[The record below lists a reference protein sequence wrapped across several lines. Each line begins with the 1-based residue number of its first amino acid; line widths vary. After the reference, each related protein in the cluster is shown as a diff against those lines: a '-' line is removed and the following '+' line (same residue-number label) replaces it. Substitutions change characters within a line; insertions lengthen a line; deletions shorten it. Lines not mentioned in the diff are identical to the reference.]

1 MAPRKA
7 AGRPQVA
14 LRTWAEDGI
23 VLFKVAEI
31 SLPPTS
37 DNRAL
42 EQSARDRAARISAQ
56 VTYAYC
62 LEPAGC
68 TAWWQEWG
76 GFDLELEISYAA
88 VMARTDVR
96 GRLRAFDPA
105 TDKTGSATAEEFA
118 DMAFVEFR
126 DRLSEKDLE
135 RGFDAW
141 QAALAPD
148 AKALFDRDLK
158 AWLNPP
164 KPAAT
169 RKPPPKAASAGNKRR
184 RR

>member
-1 MAPRKA
+1 
-7 AGRPQVA
+7 
-14 LRTWAEDGI
+14 
-23 VLFKVAEI
+23 
-31 SLPPTS
+31 
-37 DNRAL
+37 
-42 EQSARDRAARISAQ
+42 
-56 VTYAYC
+56 
-62 LEPAGC
+62 
-68 TAWWQEWG
+68 
-76 GFDLELEISYAA
+76 
-88 VMARTDVR
+88 MARTDVR

-118 DMAFVEFR
+118 DVAFVEFR
-126 DRLSEKDLE
+126 DRLSEIDLE
-135 RGFDAW
+135 RGFEAW